1 MWRIGLTG
9 GIGSGKSTVSNL
21 LVLHGAHLVDTDA
34 IARRLTQVDGAA
46 IPALRAAF
54 GPNIL
59 DEQGALNRAHMRAM
73 AFSDPHAKQSLEGI
87 LHPLIRAHA
96 HAHAQTVPAITDV
109 LVFDIPLLVESGGW
123 REQFD
128 QIWVVDCLED
138 TQVRRVATRPGW
150 TEDTARSVLARQATR
165 AQRRDC
171 ADVLLFN
178 DGLSL
183 ESLAEKVARLWAGLP
198 AQLNVSTDTNESP
211 AR

>member
-9 GIGSGKSTVSNL
+9 GIGSGKSTVARL

-34 IARRLTQVDGAA
+34 IARRLTEADGAA
-46 IPALRAAF
+46 MPAVLAAF
-54 GPNIL
+54 GPQAL
-59 DEQGALNRAHMRAM
+59 DGQGALNRTHMRLL
-73 AFSDPHAKQSLEGI
+73 AFSDPRAKQALEGI
-87 LHPLIRAHA
+87 LHPLIRAN
-96 HAHAQTVPAITDV
+96 AHAQAASATAGV
-109 LVFDIPLLVESGGW
+109 LVFDVPLLVESGGW

-128 QIWVVDCLED
+128 QLWVVDCFED

-183 ESLAEKVARLWAGLP
+183 ESLAEKVAGLWAGLP
-198 AQLNVSTDTNESP
+198 LQPNVSIDTSEAP
-211 AR
+211 ER